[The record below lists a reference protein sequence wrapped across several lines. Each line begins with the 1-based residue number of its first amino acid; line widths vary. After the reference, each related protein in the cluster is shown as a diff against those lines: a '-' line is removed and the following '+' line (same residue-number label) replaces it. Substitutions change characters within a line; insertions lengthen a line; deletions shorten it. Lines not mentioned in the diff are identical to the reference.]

1 MAFRSNAT
9 SAAKGRRIARAR
21 RTMPP
26 ERRSWLARWRRDDG
40 KPARRGRKA
49 SVRGQTSVA
58 GVGRGSTAVVK
69 RAAARGPARTP
80 AASRRTQQD
89 RRRAR
94 LRAVWGLVVLL
105 VMATGGFGLYR
116 GQAWLRAQPIFHLQH
131 FDVVVDGIGGPG
143 IDAAYFE
150 TRYLADHRGESIFA
164 VDLTALHHAVQDDP
178 WVKRAV
184 VARWL
189 PDRLRLQVVVR
200 EAVAV
205 VTAGP
210 RGWLVDRD
218 GVVIEE
224 TTELTTLSLVRIR
237 LRPSERHWV
246 EEPEAIQRA
255 LTVLRTSRRRGFPAP
270 DEIRHLGFDELGDPV
285 LVAEHGGIEILLG
298 RGDYATKLDRLA
310 RILPDLAES
319 KRRVAR
325 IDLRFK
331 DQAVVAGPGA

>member
-1 MAFRSNAT
+1 MAFRSSVT
-9 SAAKGRRIARAR
+9 SSAKGRRTAREG
-21 RTMPP
+21 RTVRP
-26 ERRSWLARWRRDDG
+26 ERRSWWARWRRDHG
-40 KPARRGRKA
+40 KPARRGGKA
-49 SVRGQTSVA
+49 ASRSQVV
-58 GVGRGSTAVVK
+58 GVSRGSAAVVK

-80 AASRRTQQD
+80 TASRRTQQD
-89 RRRAR
+89 RRRTR
-94 LRAVWGLVVLL
+94 LRTAWGIVALL
-105 VMATGGFGLYR
+105 VMGAGGYGLYR

-131 FDVVVDGIGGPG
+131 LDVVVDGVGGPG
-143 IDAAYFE
+143 IDAAYFADH
-150 TRYLADHRGESIFA
+150 YLADHRGESIFA

-200 EAVAV
+200 DAVAV
-205 VTAGP
+205 VSAGP

-218 GVVIEE
+218 GVVIQQ
-224 TTELTTLSLVRIR
+224 TTDLTARSLARIR

-246 EEPEAIQRA
+246 EEPAAIQRV
-255 LTVLRTSRRRGFPAP
+255 LTVLRASRHRGFPAP
-270 DEIRHLGFDELGDPV
+270 DEIRHLGFDERGDPV
-285 LVAEHGGIEILLG
+285 LVAEHGGIEIFLG
-298 RGDYATKLDRLA
+298 RGDYPTKLDRLA

-331 DQAVVAGPGA
+331 DQAVVAGPDA